1 MNRQLLNAIEAE
13 WSAGNGCMLAT
24 VVSRSGSAPRGAGT
38 GMVVSSAGEQTGT
51 VGGGF
56 LEYRVKQDS
65 LALLQQNE
73 SGIRDYVIH
82 ADEKDAYS
90 GGVTIL
96 FRAFDCETARPLV
109 QAMLAALD
117 READAYL
124 VCPIAGTQSGDSV
137 VLSAA
142 ALTETCGVENLPDQ
156 PTLSGEN
163 PGWFI
168 EPLLETPR
176 VLLFGGG
183 HVAQCMARQLDLLEY
198 RVWVLEDR
206 EAFAQ
211 ESLFPAAERVIC
223 CDYDRVET
231 SLQITKRD
239 HGIVMSRGHETDY
252 QILRWLLRSKADY
265 IGCIGSKR
273 KISLTKERLLADG
286 VTESQIARLH
296 APVGLSIG
304 AQTPAEIAVSIAAE
318 LISYLSY
325 KA

>member
-38 GMVVSSAGEQTGT
+38 GMVVSIAGEQTGT

-65 LALLQQNE
+65 LAMLQQNE
-73 SGIRDYVIH
+73 SGVRDYVIH

-96 FRAFDCETARPLV
+96 FRAFTGETARPLV
-109 QAMLAALD
+109 LAMLAALD

-124 VCPIAGTQSGDSV
+124 VCPIAAAHPGDSI
-137 VLSAA
+137 VLSAEV
-142 ALTETCGVENLPDQ
+142 LEKTCGIESLPKEAIL
-156 PTLSGEN
+156 TGEN
-163 PGWFI
+163 PSWFI
-168 EPLLETPR
+168 EPLREIPR

-223 CDYDRVET
+223 CDYDRMET

-252 QILRWLLRSKADY
+252 QILRWLLRAEADY

-273 KISLTKERLLADG
+273 KSSLTKERLLADG

-296 APVGLSIG
+296 APIGLSIG

-318 LISYLSY
+318 LISYLSC